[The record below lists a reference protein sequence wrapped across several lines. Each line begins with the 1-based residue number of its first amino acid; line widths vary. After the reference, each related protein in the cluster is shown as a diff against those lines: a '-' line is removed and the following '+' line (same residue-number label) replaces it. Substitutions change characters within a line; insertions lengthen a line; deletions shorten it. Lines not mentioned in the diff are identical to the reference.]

1 MGALFPVF
9 KQTQEGQSVLIPAI
23 PQVTLTQNNQYTT
36 LAYLGAACPEF
47 PQPFDRLS
55 LDYR

>member
-23 PQVTLTQNNQYTT
+23 PQAILTQNNQYTT
-36 LAYLGAACPEF
+36 LAYLGAACPES
-47 PQPFDRLS
+47 QPFDRLS